1 MAARS
6 SATARSRIPSAFHLR
21 RLSAAVC
28 TGYRRRRKAATAP
41 ATPAPARASQ
51 FRWGSHPELGTA
63 VTGAAVEAAV
73 RAEVARY
80 RLPEVHGPVWARRA
94 VVLLRVIAGPAQIV
108 AQQARD
114 EFLPPDRCHGRPADI
129 QLASVVLRGP
139 DDRLSGNI
147 RLKDGRDRLQPMR
160 HSRLAPSEL

>member
-1 MAARS
+1 M
-6 SATARSRIPSAFHLR
+6 
-21 RLSAAVC
+21 
-28 TGYRRRRKAATAP
+28 G
-41 ATPAPARASQ
+41 
-51 FRWGSHPELGTA
+51 GHPELRA
-63 VTGAAVEAAV
+63 ALTGAVVELAV

-139 DDRLSGNI
+139 DDRFSGHL
-147 RLKDGRDRLQPMR
+147 RLKNRGDRLGLAW
-160 HSRLAPSEL
+160 HAGLAPSELGGVEGWHLYHRHPHIAPIVDELCA

>member
-1 MAARS
+1 M
-6 SATARSRIPSAFHLR
+6 
-21 RLSAAVC
+21 
-28 TGYRRRRKAATAP
+28 G
-41 ATPAPARASQ
+41 
-51 FRWGSHPELGTA
+51 GHPELGTA

-147 RLKDGRDRLQPMR
+147 RLKNRRHRLGLAW
-160 HSRLAPSEL
+160 HAGLAPGELGGVEGRHLYHRHPDMAAIMNQLGAQGIRETANR